1 MNNFISNIIKLVNI
15 INTLSE
21 QYKSQ
26 TRNKQIDKQ
35 VLSIGPKINRGFVAL
50 YI

>member
-1 MNNFISNIIKLVNI
+1 M
-15 INTLSE
+15 INTLSG
-21 QYKSQ
+21 QYETQ

-35 VLSIGPKINRGFVAL
+35 VLSTGSNINRGFVAL